1 MKQDLDKEKMDID
14 GANEDLE
21 KRVKAN

>member
-1 MKQDLDKEKMDID
+1 MKQDLDKEKMDMD